1 MAQEP
6 LGLPDLLAGLPDEA
20 DYEAVYAAVMAS
32 ERGRRFLT
40 EYADRNRHA
49 DTQMLVGAIARVEA
63 AIRGDRSPQASTA
76 ADDLMEIAA
85 TVERIEAAI
94 ASGAGESVDGA
105 AALERIQ
112 DIAFMLHERPVEP
125 TLCDGLDAALR
136 ELSAALDHSDRVAS
150 RGRKTAELLR
160 ALAGR
165 VREIS
170 AAREVADTSARGLPP
185 QDSSFQFGAKDDVIR
200 TEAVAAPPEASSMH
214 GPVSIDNA
222 DDAATANID
231 RESEAEPEPLR
242 FDWSKKLSRDGP
254 PHYNA
259 VSDQDSAASS
269 SSTAIL
275 SQMLSNEHFARV
287 ESLSESLPGEAAPG
301 ESASSGQAPDEGLLP
316 RQDLWAERV
325 AAPEEYRSHPV
336 DPLPVPSPLAAQRD
350 VEAISP
356 AEVEAAPATPAAPA
370 TIPPPVELNE
380 APPQAA
386 GASMPRGNL
395 EQTASD
401 PLAAVRALSE
411 EELIALFS

>member
-20 DYEAVYAAVMAS
+20 DYEAVYAAVIAS

-40 EYADRNRHA
+40 EYANRNRHA
-49 DTQMLVGAIARVEA
+49 DTEMLVGAITRVEA
-63 AIRGDRSPQASTA
+63 AVRGDRSPQVSTVA
-76 ADDLMEIAA
+76 ADLMEIAT

-94 ASGAGESVDGA
+94 ASGAGDSVDGA

-125 TLCDGLDAALR
+125 TLCDELDAALR
-136 ELSAALDHSDRVAS
+136 EISAALDHSGRVAA

-170 AAREVADTSARGLPP
+170 AAREVADTPARGLP
-185 QDSSFQFGAKDDVIR
+185 QDGSFQFGAKDDVLR
-200 TEAVAAPPEASSMH
+200 TDVVAPPSKASSLH

-222 DDAATANID
+222 DDAATANVD
-231 RESEAEPEPLR
+231 TESEAESEPLR

-254 PHYNA
+254 LRHNA
-259 VSDQDSAASS
+259 VSDQESAASS

-275 SQMLSNEHFARV
+275 SRMFSNEHFARV
-287 ESLSESLPGEAAPG
+287 ESLSESLLGEAVPGEAAW
-301 ESASSGQAPDEGLLP
+301 SGQAPDKGLLP
-316 RQDLWAERV
+316 PQVFWAEQV
-325 AAPEEYRSHPV
+325 AAPEEYRSQPA
-336 DPLPVPSPLAAQRD
+336 DPLPGPSPLAVPRR

-356 AEVEAAPATPAAPA
+356 AEAAPATPASA
-370 TIPPPVELNE
+370 TILPPVELNA

-386 GASMPRGNL
+386 GASMPLGDL

-411 EELIALFS
+411 DELIALFS